1 MPGTTRDRVST
12 SLSLFGHQVTL
23 TDTAGLRSVTSDSIE
38 QEGIELAKE
47 ELQKAH
53 SVILVLDVSDLTC

>member
-1 MPGTTRDRVST
+1 M
-12 SLSLFGHQVTL
+12 
-23 TDTAGLRSVTSDSIE
+23 TSDLIE

-53 SVILVLDVSDLTC
+53 SVILVLDVSDLIYQGDGIFTLSEETYADIDFTFSEE